1 MQKNIGK
8 YMLRNFHNSDVK
20 SFVRH
25 ANNPNIAMNLR
36 DAFPYPFT
44 EEAAEMWM
52 DRAINER
59 SKTNFAI
66 TYQNEVI
73 GGIGLN
79 ILDDVFSKSAE
90 IGYWISE
97 DYWGKGIA
105 TLALREIKNYS
116 FNTFDIERIFTS
128 VFSNNAA
135 SVRVLEKNGFCFE
148 GCLRKS
154 IFKNGMFLDQLIYS
168 FIRDEWEEGC

>member
-1 MQKNIGK
+1 MQKNIGE
-8 YMLRNFHNSDVK
+8 YILRNFQNSDVK

-25 ANNPNIAMNLR
+25 ASNPNIAQNLR

-44 EEAAEMWM
+44 EDAAEMWIY
-52 DRAINER
+52 RAINER
-59 SKTNFAI
+59 SKTDFAI
-66 TYQNEVI
+66 AYKNEVI
-73 GGIGLN
+73 GGIGFNL
-79 ILDDVFSKSAE
+79 LDDVFSKSAE

-105 TLALREIKNYS
+105 TSALREIKNYA
-116 FNTFDIERIFTS
+116 FKTFDIERIFTG

-135 SVRVLEKNGFCFE
+135 SVRVLEKNGFYFE

-154 IFKNGMFLDQLIYS
+154 VFKNGMFLDQLIYS
-168 FIRDEWEEGC
+168 LIRDEWVESC